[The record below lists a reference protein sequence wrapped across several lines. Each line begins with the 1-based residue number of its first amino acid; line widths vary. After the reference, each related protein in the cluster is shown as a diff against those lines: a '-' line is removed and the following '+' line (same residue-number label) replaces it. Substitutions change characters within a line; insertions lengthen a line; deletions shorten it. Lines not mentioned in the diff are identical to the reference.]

1 MSQGR
6 APLAAIAGV
15 GTTRFGKLPG
25 YSPDDLAGWALREA
39 LADAALPVGAIDGL
53 VACRVSGYESFSA
66 AYGLQPRWC
75 VQLPAEGRM
84 CGAAIELATAALAA
98 GLCRT
103 IALVYG
109 NDGRSAG
116 ATYGAGGTG
125 YTAAGEGYGTRPELT
140 RPYGMTSPGA
150 FSALMFQRHRHEY
163 GTTAEQLAQVAL
175 TFRRHAALNPAA
187 VLRDPLDLDTYLG
200 SRYIVEPLHLFDY
213 CLINDGG
220 VAMILT
226 VPEAA
231 RDLPQPPV
239 YVLGAAQRAQFLG
252 SDFPPE
258 DYWRGALREV
268 GDAALR
274 QAGRERSEMDGLMS
288 YDNFSP
294 NVLFTLEGLG
304 YCAPGESG
312 PWIGDGGIGLGGQ
325 LPVNTS
331 GGHLSE
337 SYLQGWGLNVEAVRQ
352 LRGQCGERQI
362 PGAAHI
368 QYACAAPLVSSVVY
382 GNQP

>member
-1 MSQGR
+1 MNR
-6 APLAAIAGV
+6 PLAAVAGV

-25 YSPDDLAGWALREA
+25 HSADDLAGWALREA
-39 LADAALPVGAIDGL
+39 LADAGMDVRDIDGL
-53 VACRVSGYESFSA
+53 VACRVTGYESFASA
-66 AYGLQPRWC
+66 HGLQPRWC
-75 VQLPAEGRM
+75 VPLPAEGRM
-84 CGAAIELATAALAA
+84 CGAAIELATAALRT
-98 GLCRT
+98 GQCRT
-103 IALVYG
+103 VALVYG

-125 YTAAGEGYGTRPELT
+125 YTAAGEGYGTAPELT

-150 FSALMFQRHRHEY
+150 FSALMFQRHRHQY
-163 GTTAEQLAQVAL
+163 GTTEEQLAEVAL

-187 VLRDPLDLDTYLG
+187 VMRDPLDLETYLA

-226 VPEAA
+226 TAERAP
-231 RDLPQPPV
+231 DLPRPPV
-239 YVLGAAQRAQFLG
+239 YVRGAAQRAQFLG

-258 DYWRGALREV
+258 AFWAGAIGEA
-268 GDAALR
+268 GAESLR
-274 QAGRERSEMDGLMS
+274 QAGIDRADVDGLML

-304 YCAPGESG
+304 YCPRGESG
-312 PWIGDGGIGLGGQ
+312 RWIQDGRIGLGGE

-352 LRGQCGERQI
+352 LRGECGARQI
-362 PGAAHI
+362 PGATHI

-382 GNQP
+382 GSRP